1 MSRNPWRVPR
11 EWEGERCFVLAG
23 GASMQCE
30 LVPRLRGRIIAIK
43 QAVALRPNAD
53 VMLVSGRDDPQVCAA
68 YFPLYVGPRIVCR
81 HDYPGMPIGTYHLR
95 RLKGGGYSRDPALL
109 GGLDAGASAI
119 NLAALFGAR
128 EIVLLGMDMV
138 GGRWV
143 KKHHMPVIP
152 ARHFALHLEGLR
164 AMAPELAADNVR
176 VVNCSPIS
184 AIPFFEK
191 RPLGDFL

>member
-1 MSRNPWRVPR
+1 MSRNPWSVPR

-23 GASMQCE
+23 GASLQRE
-30 LVPRLRGRIIAIK
+30 LVPSLRGRIVAIK
-43 QAVALRPNAD
+43 QAVKLRPDAD
-53 VMLVSGRDDPQVCAA
+53 VMFVSGRDDPKVCAS
-68 YFPLYVGPRIVCR
+68 YFSLYRGPRIVCR

-95 RLKGGGYSRDPALL
+95 RVKGGGYSRDPAML
-109 GGLDAGASAI
+109 GGLDAGSSAI

-128 EIVLLGMDMV
+128 EIVLLGMDMT

-143 KKHHMPVIP
+143 KKHHLPVIP
-152 ARHFALHLEGLR
+152 QRHFALHLAGLEG
-164 AMAPELAADNVR
+164 MAEEIAKDGIR

-184 AIPFFEK
+184 VIPFFEK